1 MIYFWVIWVNEVCS
15 RSWGGSP
22 AAGVMALG
30 EAAAFR
36 VRPAAER
43 SWSFVFNLGLNVTH
57 HQPHASSQPLLTPPP
72 LHSQPHVTTITPSA
86 GVFELLCRGSAVPEK
101 CRGGECVFPCLCALV
116 HSQLCEASRLFAG
129 CANVIIEYSKFKL
142 QQFHWLTHMC
152 IGAHR
157 HKHHTACLSQ
167 NNYTAPSHRSTVWA
181 LLNSVKSGGDQSL
194 LF

>member
-1 MIYFWVIWVNEVCS
+1 MILSTYIQMNAEVLLFSLTYFWIILAAILAVCS

-30 EAAAFR
+30 EAPALCAAAFR

-57 HQPHASSQPLLTPPP
+57 HQPHPSSQPAAPPP
-72 LHSQPHVTTITPSA
+72 PPSYSPPHVTTITPSA

-101 CRGGECVFPCLCALV
+101 CRGGEYVSPCVCALV

-142 QQFHWLTHMC
+142 QQFHWFTHTCMHACTLTQ
-152 IGAHR
+152 
-157 HKHHTACLSQ
+157 T
-167 NNYTAPSHRSTVWA
+167 SH
-181 LLNSVKSGGDQSL
+181 SL
-194 LF
+194 FVSE